1 MFANLQHE
9 HELAWQAFLGEI
21 DFDEQNITNSFGGM
35 IALVIVCG
43 GYIFG
48 TYLLL
53 TTSHLDWLVE
63 IVDKII
69 KGVVS

>member
-1 MFANLQHE
+1 MNRIIPII
-9 HELAWQAFLGEI
+9 LGG
-21 DFDEQNITNSFGGM
+21 T

-53 TTSHLDWLVE
+53 TTPHLDWLVE

-69 KGVVS
+69 KGVAS